1 MKNINKINTSVSIV
15 DTQIQ
20 LINVV
25 ELLNKIECQNNYLI
39 VGGYSPPRIEQ
50 IKLLLKEE
58 SIHSKFKTVYFM
70 QIRQSNSR
78 LFSLLNSFYSLVSI
92 SIILFL
98 HKNLNIGV
106 IGNYLSPAHRYFQY
120 ICNKISE
127 NIVHF
132 VVDDGANAIGIATL
146 RIDEINQGKS
156 KITLNTISSYI
167 MYHFFL
173 IKKNFVPPKIT
184 FFSIYNMAYV
194 TPDNLIV
201 NDCNYIRN
209 NALAKINIEQ
219 DSIVIVGQ
227 CLVVNNA
234 MTKADYIKYINYIIS
249 INYNK
254 RIYYFP
260 HPAEKCD
267 VKDFKSNINIV
278 SNSYP
283 IEIALIS
290 SPDSIIIFGLYSSA
304 LYSIKRMKKETEVN
318 ALIINP
324 VDILS
329 PRLVPILENVY
340 KSFEEIGIQLI
351 PMPARVVLKSE
362 GNESLKWRH
371 SRNAEKFA
379 LDANLNKE

>member
-1 MKNINKINTSVSIV
+1 
-15 DTQIQ
+15 
-20 LINVV
+20 
-25 ELLNKIECQNNYLI
+25 
-39 VGGYSPPRIEQ
+39 
-50 IKLLLKEE
+50 
-58 SIHSKFKTVYFM
+58 
-70 QIRQSNSR
+70 
-78 LFSLLNSFYSLVSI
+78 
-92 SIILFL
+92 
-98 HKNLNIGV
+98 
-106 IGNYLSPAHRYFQY
+106 
-120 ICNKISE
+120 
-127 NIVHF
+127 
-132 VVDDGANAIGIATL
+132 
-146 RIDEINQGKS
+146 
-156 KITLNTISSYI
+156 
-167 MYHFFL
+167 
-173 IKKNFVPPKIT
+173 
-184 FFSIYNMAYV
+184 MAYV

-290 SPDSIIIFGLYSSA
+290 SPDSIKIFGLYSSA